1 MSDSNPTLSVEERI
15 AAVSQ
20 RLYGEPEGAPDAD
33 ALDARDGGAVPEE
46 PGEESD
52 AGASESE
59 PEIKSLNDLA
69 EAIGVDPTTLYD
81 LEFTLAGTGE
91 SLKLGEV
98 KDRLQSIQQV
108 QEKARAEREALQQER
123 QQWQQQAQQWLAT
136 QQQQSAEL
144 DKARLEALQAEA
156 DMARVDWEAFEKA
169 DPGRAALEYAK
180 MLRRQQ
186 AAQASFQTA
195 QQTVQQQQWQAQQ
208 QWQQQ
213 QQQLRAEHDAKLLE
227 RIPDWRD
234 PQKQQAELEAIWK
247 WNVENYGFTPEEL
260 ATAVDW
266 RTRDMIRKAYL
277 YDQLNAKKVTL
288 EKTPKQILKAGLLK
302 KPVADERI
310 QALKSKAQKTRD
322 RGDQVKAAQAILERA
337 FSKR

>member
-1 MSDSNPTLSVEERI
+1 MPESNPTLSVEEQI
-15 AAVSQ
+15 AAVSK
-20 RLYGEPEGAPDAD
+20 RLYGEPESAPDAD
-33 ALDARDGGAVPEE
+33 ATDAGDSGAVQEE
-46 PGEESD
+46 PGEDVETEGRES
-52 AGASESE
+52 G
-59 PEIKSLNDLA
+59 PEIKSLSDLA

-81 LEFTLAGTGE
+81 LEFTLSGTGE

-108 QEKARAEREALQQER
+108 QAQTKAEREALQQER
-123 QQWQQQAQQWLAT
+123 QQWQQKAQQWLDT

-144 DKARLEALQAEA
+144 DRARLEAMQADA
-156 DMARVDWEAFEKA
+156 DMARVDWDAFERS

-180 MLRRQQ
+180 MMRRQQ
-186 AAQASFQTA
+186 AAQAQFQA
-195 QQTVQQQQWQAQQ
+195 VAQTVQQQQWLAHQ

-227 RIPDWRD
+227 RIPEWRD
-234 PQKQQAELEAIWK
+234 AQKQQAELDAIWK
-247 WNVENYGFTPEEL
+247 WNVDNYGFTPDEL

-266 RTRDMIRKAYL
+266 RHREMIRKAYL
-277 YDQLNAKKVTL
+277 YDQLNVKKATL
-288 EKTPKQILKAGLLK
+288 EKTPKPTLKAGLMK

-310 QALKSKAQKTRD
+310 QALKAKAQKTRD
-322 RGDQVKAAQAILERA
+322 RVDQVKAAQAILDKA